1 MLLEI
6 ETLKIFAVGSK
17 LAMPI
22 YEYQCE
28 SCEHIFEIQQKFSDP
43 PVETCSKCGKS
54 VRKLISAPG
63 LMFKGTGWYVT
74 DYSNKLK
81 DPNLSK
87 PSASAGEKQDSGAS
101 GVSGESGGG
110 DSSSSDTKSDS
121 SSTPPSSPSSSPAS
135 SPTTPPSTSS
145 STSPSSPKSSS

>member
-1 MLLEI
+1 
-6 ETLKIFAVGSK
+6 
-17 LAMPI
+17 MPI

-28 SCEHIFEIQQKFSDP
+28 SCEHLFEVQQKFSDP
-43 PVETCSKCGKS
+43 LVEACIKCGKR

-87 PSASAGEKQDSGAS
+87 PNTSAGEKQDSGAS
-101 GVSGESGGG
+101 KVSGESSGG
-110 DSSSSDTKSDS
+110 DSNSSGAKSDS
-121 SSTPPSSPSSSPAS
+121 SSTPSSPPSSPPPSSPPS
-135 SPTTPPSTSS
+135 STTSS
-145 STSPSSPKSSS
+145 STSSSASSSLPKSNS

>member
-1 MLLEI
+1 
-6 ETLKIFAVGSK
+6 
-17 LAMPI
+17 MPV

-28 SCEHIFEIQQKFSDP
+28 SCEHIFEVQQKFSDP
-43 PVETCSKCGKS
+43 LVDSCIKCGKS

-63 LMFKGTGWYVT
+63 ILFKGTGWYVT

-87 PSASAGEKQDSGAS
+87 PSSEAGGKQDSGAS
-101 GVSGESGGG
+101 GVSDGGSGK

-121 SSTPPSSPSSSPAS
+121 SSTPSSSS
-135 SPTTPPSTSS
+135 STSS
-145 STSPSSPKSSS
+145 SSTTPSAAPSSTPPSSSKSNS

>member
-1 MLLEI
+1 
-6 ETLKIFAVGSK
+6 
-17 LAMPI
+17 MPL

-28 SCEHIFEIQQKFSDP
+28 SCEHIFEVQQKFSDP
-43 PVETCSKCGKS
+43 LLDSCIKCGKS

-63 LMFKGTGWYVT
+63 ILFKGTGWYVT

-121 SSTPPSSPSSSPAS
+121 SSTPSSSS
-135 SPTTPPSTSS
+135 STSS
-145 STSPSSPKSSS
+145 SSTTPSATPSSTPPSSSKSSS

>member
-1 MLLEI
+1 
-6 ETLKIFAVGSK
+6 
-17 LAMPI
+17 MPI

-28 SCEHIFEIQQKFSDP
+28 SCEHLFEVQQKFSDP
-43 PVETCSKCGKS
+43 LVEACIKCGKR

-87 PSASAGEKQDSGAS
+87 PNTSAGEKQDSGAS
-101 GVSGESGGG
+101 KVSGEGSGGEAN
-110 DSSSSDTKSDS
+110 SSGAKSDS
-121 SSTPPSSPSSSPAS
+121 SSTPSSPPSSPPPSSPPS
-135 SPTTPPSTSS
+135 STTSS
-145 STSPSSPKSSS
+145 STSSSASSSLPKSNS

>member
-1 MLLEI
+1 
-6 ETLKIFAVGSK
+6 
-17 LAMPI
+17 MPI

-28 SCEHIFEIQQKFSDP
+28 SCEHLFEVQQKFSDP
-43 PVETCSKCGKS
+43 LVEACAKCGKS

-87 PSASAGEKQDSGAS
+87 PSTSAGEKQDSGAS
-101 GVSGESGGG
+101 KVSGEGSGG
-110 DSSSSDTKSDS
+110 DSNSSGAKSDS
-121 SSTPPSSPSSSPAS
+121 SSTPSSPPSSPPPSSPPS
-135 SPTTPPSTSS
+135 STTSS
-145 STSPSSPKSSS
+145 STSSSASSSLPKSNS

>member
-1 MLLEI
+1 
-6 ETLKIFAVGSK
+6 
-17 LAMPI
+17 MPI

-28 SCEHIFEIQQKFSDP
+28 SCEHIFEVQQKFSDP
-43 PVETCSKCGKS
+43 LVEACIKCGKS

-63 LMFKGTGWYVT
+63 IMFKGTGWYVT

-87 PSASAGEKQDSGAS
+87 PSTSAGGKQDSGAS
-101 GVSGESGGG
+101 EVSGG
-110 DSSSSDTKSDS
+110 DSGGNSNSSDAKSDS
-121 SSTPPSSPSSSPAS
+121 SSTPASSPSSSS
-135 SPTTPPSTSS
+135 SSSSSSSTTSPSTSS

>member
-1 MLLEI
+1 
-6 ETLKIFAVGSK
+6 
-17 LAMPI
+17 MPI

-28 SCEHIFEIQQKFSDP
+28 SCEHIFEVQQKFSDP
-43 PVETCSKCGKS
+43 PIEECGKCGKS

-81 DPNLSK
+81 DPNTSK

-101 GVSGESGGG
+101 EVSVGDNSG
-110 DSSSSDTKSDS
+110 DSSSSSAKSDS
-121 SSTPPSSPSSSPAS
+121 SSAPPSSSNSSSSSTAS
-135 SPTTPPSTSS
+135 SSTSS
-145 STSPSSPKSSS
+145 STSSSNSSSSPKSDS